1 MQDDAVTWSDI
12 VQARE
17 RIRDEIY
24 LTPCRKSTFL
34 SQRTGATVFLKLD
47 NLQMTGSFKE
57 RGACNR
63 LMLLSTEER
72 QRGVIAASAGNHAQ
86 AVAYHGARL
95 GIGTKIV
102 MPEGTPLIKVERTRE
117 YGAEIVLYGSSFDES
132 YEHALELQAAEGRIF
147 VHPFNDPGV
156 IAGQGTLGL
165 EVLEQVDELDA
176 VLVAVGGGG
185 LASGVCVAIKEKRPD
200 VEIIGVEPEVLPSM
214 KRAFQHGEVYEIPEA
229 RTLADGVA
237 VRRVGELTFKLVR
250 KYIDDLVTVTE
261 HDIATTVLTLL
272 EREKTVAEGA
282 GALPLAALLSDAVEL
297 EGKRVCALICG
308 GNIDV
313 NVISRIIENGLVAA
327 GRLTRLD
334 LRLTDTPG
342 ELARVLKLLGDMNAN
357 VLDIFHNRTFTSGET
372 FGTTNVELKVETRG
386 HDHIAAIREALQAN
400 GFEIIERL

>member
-1 MQDDAVTWSDI
+1 MQRGTVTLTD
-12 VQARE
+12 VVEARR
-17 RIRDEIY
+17 RIREHLY

-34 SQRTGATVFLKLD
+34 SQQTGAEVFLKLD

-63 LMLLSTEER
+63 LMLLAEDER
-72 QRGVIAASAGNHAQ
+72 ERGVIAASAGNHAQ

-95 GIGTKIV
+95 GISTKIV

-117 YGAEIVLYGSSFDES
+117 FGGEVVLDGANFDAA
-132 YEHALELQAAEGRIF
+132 YEQALRLQKEEGRVF

-165 EVLEQVDELDA
+165 EVLEQVEDLDT
-176 VLVAVGGGG
+176 VLVAIGGGG
-185 LASGVCVAIKEKRPD
+185 LASGVCVAIKETRPE
-200 VEIIGVEPEVLPSM
+200 VEIIGVEPDVLPSM
-214 KRAFQHGEVYEIPEA
+214 KRAFQHGEACEIPEA

-237 VRRVGELTFKLVR
+237 VRQVGDLTFQLVR
-250 KYIDDLVTVTE
+250 KYVDDLVTVGE
-261 HDIATTVLTLL
+261 HDIATSILTLL

-282 GALPLAALLSDAVEL
+282 GALPLAALLSDSVDL
-297 EGKRVCALICG
+297 RGKRVCLLICG

-327 GRLTRLD
+327 GRLTRID

-342 ELARVLKLLGDMNAN
+342 ELARALTLVGDLKAN
-357 VLDIFHNRTFTSGET
+357 VLDIYHNRTFTSGET
-372 FGTTNVELKVETRG
+372 FGTTNVELKLETRG
-386 HDHIAAIREALQAN
+386 AEHIEEIYDALEAHD
-400 GFEIIERL
+400 FEIIERL